1 MPSKAELGRRLKRA
15 RAERDMTLK
24 NVEARSGVSATHI
37 SQIERGMTSPTVGAL
52 QKLARALEKETVFF
66 LEEIDLEDV
75 SVGGETLSTVSY
87 SESPKVVFQNLTKG
101 IPGGK
106 LRIGRL
112 VADPSPGISSEP
124 HSHEGEECGYV
135 MRGTLEIKVEDKSY
149 IVKSGEAIHFNGT
162 RPHSYGNPGPEP
174 VEAIWITS
182 LTGFV

>member
-1 MPSKAELGRRLKRA
+1 MPSKVELGRRLKRA

-37 SQIERGMTSPTVGAL
+37 SQIEQGMTSPTVGAL
-52 QKLARALEKETVFF
+52 QKLAKALEKETVFF
-66 LEEIDLEDV
+66 LEEVDLEDV
-75 SVGGETLSTVSY
+75 SLSGDTQGTVFY
-87 SESPKVVFQNLTKG
+87 SENPRVVFQNLTKG

-112 VADPSPGISSEP
+112 EAAPSVGAVSSP
-124 HSHEGEECGYV
+124 HTHEGEECGFV
-135 MRGTLEIKVEDKSY
+135 MKGTLEIRVEDKSY
-149 IVKSGEAIHFNGT
+149 IVKAGQAIHFNGT
-162 RPHSYGNPGPEP
+162 RPHSYGNPGHEP